1 MTELRKQVKGERCAV
16 RGGKA
21 CAAASLAIARRRAR
35 RLTTRVEGWTQYEM
49 KRCFS
54 RRADPS
60 CTQRCVV
67 AERCL
72 ASKHWQRP
80 QGAGDRG
87 SHRGGNFG
95 LSGLRLLSAIFLL
108 GAGRAVL
115 LSRPTARDQ
124 GRFGFSSGGVDGF
137 RPRFGE
143 RADPQSTSRGG
154 GIAWSHLGHKGPG
167 SCRMPPTIEFSSQ
180 SQAHV
185 LHRHEKNFAA
195 CCSPVFSMR
204 ERKKKVLAQCGN
216 GSVPAPLG
224 HCASQP
230 VNVVFPAWCI
240 YECLRLLFGED
251 MLARRQQRVDGFER
265 RANAS
270 CWVGSWAAQ
279 SRVHAQT
286 RTFFQKATCSPRHL
300 LGLQLD
306 AMTDPSASLLSTIRS
321 VLEASPPAVAEPG
334 TLRCHTLF
342 SIPRQVKSLYPLAHI
357 HPHDIEHNKR
367 AASIAAFEEQIF
379 ITASWFPKK
388 SAAGQADPK
397 AGGDADATLLVLA
410 MELYLYTIPESG
422 AAVLY
427 VSKLD
432 SSGFGPRLFRPPCAI
447 RCPAR
452 CLVTKR
458 GLETRSPPRCRRPSH
473 STLRP
478 FDTGILTRARQG
490 SRMCRCIY
498 WRAGAPVRKA
508 HGLQGD
514 IDARAFYL
522 IPGYSKAESH
532 PLVPLVRESD
542 SAPSR
547 SGSAGR
553 AEHVLSQA
561 GWVYG
566 HPYSAAGASCAD
578 KDLPPLPLHWQTSS
592 FVVSSSG
599 ESSKVIQEPGSDGYD
614 PRKVRTVPTL
624 MPHFSDDPKTR
635 FLDEMAGD
643 AHEHSGWKKK
653 ASHAPGV
660 TQEEKQNG
668 IEKHLD
674 LTTSE
679 ASNKRPAGDEGDNSA
694 SQKRAKTEESSEAG
708 GSTGGSGVPLVTLRA
723 LMREREL
730 MDDLPIDEFW
740 ERMAFRQE
748 CCAGNAVGVLVIL
761 FTRHPSADSAA
772 KTPER
777 QPLSIPYKV
786 LGDVVFKSLMK
797 DTCEWNKISHA
808 RQLTQAWFH
817 AVDKEVRRKGGVAQH
832 LGHDPKD
839 DGLIGQG
846 IIWQDFQLRQAQE
859 KASSIDEHLG
869 QIHFTHIRA
878 DARVGRIV
886 GYDVKFSVWE
896 AVVADA
902 SGAAAKRAVDRGAS
916 QREFLAND
924 AGVARWVE
932 LAASTASASLIVAPS
947 EEQRILWQPN
957 QVPACTT
964 VPNPASDAAIST

>member
-1 MTELRKQVKGERCAV
+1 
-16 RGGKA
+16 
-21 CAAASLAIARRRAR
+21 
-35 RLTTRVEGWTQYEM
+35 
-49 KRCFS
+49 
-54 RRADPS
+54 
-60 CTQRCVV
+60 
-67 AERCL
+67 
-72 ASKHWQRP
+72 
-80 QGAGDRG
+80 
-87 SHRGGNFG
+87 
-95 LSGLRLLSAIFLL
+95 
-108 GAGRAVL
+108 
-115 LSRPTARDQ
+115 
-124 GRFGFSSGGVDGF
+124 
-137 RPRFGE
+137 
-143 RADPQSTSRGG
+143 
-154 GIAWSHLGHKGPG
+154 
-167 SCRMPPTIEFSSQ
+167 
-180 SQAHV
+180 
-185 LHRHEKNFAA
+185 
-195 CCSPVFSMR
+195 
-204 ERKKKVLAQCGN
+204 
-216 GSVPAPLG
+216 
-224 HCASQP
+224 
-230 VNVVFPAWCI
+230 
-240 YECLRLLFGED
+240 
-251 MLARRQQRVDGFER
+251 
-265 RANAS
+265 
-270 CWVGSWAAQ
+270 
-279 SRVHAQT
+279 
-286 RTFFQKATCSPRHL
+286 
-300 LGLQLD
+300 
-306 AMTDPSASLLSTIRS
+306 MTDPSASLLSTIRS

-357 HPHDIEHNKR
+357 HPHDLEHNKR

-379 ITASWFPKK
+379 ITASWIPKQ

-397 AGGDADATLLVLA
+397 AGGDADAPLLVLA

-432 SSGFGPRLFRPPCAI
+432 SSGFGPRAIPTAMRDSLSGEVFGDKKGFGNTLTATLSSAVTQHFTTFRHWDTDKGQAGISHVSVHILARSQRAYLFPS
-447 RCPAR
+447 
-452 CLVTKR
+452 
-458 GLETRSPPRCRRPSH
+458 SPENKDKKVLSDGA
-473 STLRP
+473 L
-478 FDTGILTRARQG
+478 IKW
-490 SRMCRCIY
+490 
-498 WRAGAPVRKA
+498 WRAVMSDVIVHTRDQGAPVRKA

-614 PRKVRTVPTL
+614 PRKMRTVPTL

-653 ASHAPGV
+653 PSHAPVV

-730 MDDLPIDEFW
+730 MDDLPVDEFW

-797 DTCEWNKISHA
+797 DTCEWNKITHA

-817 AVDKEVRRKGGVAQH
+817 AVDKEVRRKGGVAQL
-832 LGHDPKD
+832 LGHDSKG

-846 IIWQDFQLRQAQE
+846 IIWQDFQLVAPTDAQME
-859 KASSIDEHLG
+859 KAK
-869 QIHFTHIRA
+869 Q
-878 DARVGRIV
+878 DATAG
-886 GYDVKFSVWE
+886 D
-896 AVVADA
+896 
-902 SGAAAKRAVDRGAS
+902 GAKS
-916 QREFLAND
+916 
-924 AGVARWVE
+924 
-932 LAASTASASLIVAPS
+932 ASA
-947 EEQRILWQPN
+947 
-957 QVPACTT
+957 PANMLS
-964 VPNPASDAAIST
+964 VKRKKKPAA

>member
-1 MTELRKQVKGERCAV
+1 
-16 RGGKA
+16 
-21 CAAASLAIARRRAR
+21 
-35 RLTTRVEGWTQYEM
+35 
-49 KRCFS
+49 
-54 RRADPS
+54 
-60 CTQRCVV
+60 
-67 AERCL
+67 
-72 ASKHWQRP
+72 
-80 QGAGDRG
+80 
-87 SHRGGNFG
+87 
-95 LSGLRLLSAIFLL
+95 
-108 GAGRAVL
+108 
-115 LSRPTARDQ
+115 
-124 GRFGFSSGGVDGF
+124 
-137 RPRFGE
+137 
-143 RADPQSTSRGG
+143 
-154 GIAWSHLGHKGPG
+154 
-167 SCRMPPTIEFSSQ
+167 
-180 SQAHV
+180 
-185 LHRHEKNFAA
+185 
-195 CCSPVFSMR
+195 
-204 ERKKKVLAQCGN
+204 
-216 GSVPAPLG
+216 
-224 HCASQP
+224 
-230 VNVVFPAWCI
+230 
-240 YECLRLLFGED
+240 
-251 MLARRQQRVDGFER
+251 
-265 RANAS
+265 
-270 CWVGSWAAQ
+270 
-279 SRVHAQT
+279 
-286 RTFFQKATCSPRHL
+286 
-300 LGLQLD
+300 
-306 AMTDPSASLLSTIRS
+306 MTDPSASLILTIRS

-357 HPHDIEHNKR
+357 HPHDLEHNKR

-379 ITASWFPKK
+379 ITASWIPKQ

-397 AGGDADATLLVLA
+397 AGGDADAPLLVLA

-432 SSGFGPRLFRPPCAI
+432 SSGLGPRAIPTAMRDSLSGEVFGDKKGFGNTLTATLSSAVTQHFTTFRHWDTDKGQAGISHVSVHILARSQRAYLFPS
-447 RCPAR
+447 
-452 CLVTKR
+452 
-458 GLETRSPPRCRRPSH
+458 SPENKDKKVLSDGA
-473 STLRP
+473 L
-478 FDTGILTRARQG
+478 IKW
-490 SRMCRCIY
+490 
-498 WRAGAPVRKA
+498 WRAVMSDVIVHTRDQGAPVRKA

-614 PRKVRTVPTL
+614 PRKMRTVPTL

-730 MDDLPIDEFW
+730 MDDLPVDEFW

-797 DTCEWNKISHA
+797 DTCEWNKITHA
-808 RQLTQAWFH
+808 RQLTQAWFQ

-846 IIWQDFQLRQAQE
+846 VIWQDFQLIAPTDAQME
-859 KASSIDEHLG
+859 KAK
-869 QIHFTHIRA
+869 Q
-878 DARVGRIV
+878 DANAG
-886 GYDVKFSVWE
+886 D
-896 AVVADA
+896 
-902 SGAAAKRAVDRGAS
+902 GAKS
-916 QREFLAND
+916 
-924 AGVARWVE
+924 
-932 LAASTASASLIVAPS
+932 ASA
-947 EEQRILWQPN
+947 
-957 QVPACTT
+957 PANMLS
-964 VPNPASDAAIST
+964 VKRKKKPAA